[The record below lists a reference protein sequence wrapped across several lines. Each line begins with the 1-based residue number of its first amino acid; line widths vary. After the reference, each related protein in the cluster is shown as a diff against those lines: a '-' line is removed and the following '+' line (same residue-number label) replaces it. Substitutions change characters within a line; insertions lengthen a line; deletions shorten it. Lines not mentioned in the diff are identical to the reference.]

1 MNGPYYLCGYSMGGR
16 LALEVA
22 RRLHDEYNAE
32 AYVFIIEDNLHR
44 NQSLVRTGAGS
55 KFLGRW
61 RQRLRTLL
69 FVIFH
74 LSARYKRAYM
84 RQKLQDT
91 AVRLKMRPARQSTRV
106 PGTFGTPMA
115 NLPSPVGHLTRPAQ
129 TPPQ

>member
-1 MNGPYYLCGYSMGGR
+1 MEGPYYLCGCSMGGR

-22 RRLHDEYNAE
+22 RRLRDEYDAE

-44 NQSLVRTGAGS
+44 NQSLVRTGADS

-74 LSARYKRAYM
+74 LSARYKLAYM

-91 AVRLKMRPARQSTRV
+91 AVPLKIPPPSQPT
-106 PGTFGTPMA
+106 T
-115 NLPSPVGHLTRPAQ
+115 LP
-129 TPPQ
+129 